1 MDIEEFKKLINKY
14 KSNHD
19 KYLKKCKTAERY
31 YAIQNDILD
40 DHSPANRNKERSDNP
55 LKAADNR
62 IAHSY
67 HRLLVN
73 QKASYLFTAPPMF
86 DVGNKTLNTKITE
99 MLGDDFSRE
108 CKDLCINAANSRS
121 AWIHVWMDT
130 NNKFQY
136 ALVNSTQI
144 IPIYN
149 GGLKKALQ
157 AVIRTYLEENQDDY
171 YVIYEY
177 WDSIECTSFRRKK
190 NADTRD
196 IEVYNRF
203 NAQDLDSG
211 ASTQVA
217 VYKHNFEEVPFIE
230 FKNNNINEDDLTP
243 IKSFIDVQDFV
254 LSGYVN
260 DIDDI
265 QQLIWVLTNY
275 GGTDLNEFREDL
287 KKYKTINME
296 SSGPDD
302 KSGVQTIA
310 VDIPVEARMKLLQ
323 LTRKLIFEHGQG
335 LDPYPESGYGDS
347 SGVALSFMYTPLELK
362 SGLTET
368 EFRTSF
374 NKLIRLMAKS
384 AGYKEYFS
392 IIQTWTRSRI
402 RNELEVAQ
410 ICNLQ
415 RGIVSEETL
424 VETSPLVENTQRELD
439 RKAKENN
446 SGEPPMFTTGGDS

>member
-1 MDIEEFKKLINKY
+1 MTTEEFKKLINKY

-19 KYLKKCKTAERY
+19 KYIKKCKMAERY
-31 YAIQNDILD
+31 YEIQNDILY
-40 DHSPANRNKERSDNP
+40 DHAPANRNKEKNDNP

-73 QKASYLFTAPPMF
+73 QKASYLFTSPPMF
-86 DVGNKTLNTKITE
+86 DVGKEALNNKITE
-99 MLGDDFSRE
+99 MLGDDFAKV
-108 CKDLCINAANSRS
+108 CKNICINAANLRS
-121 AWIHVWMDT
+121 AWVHVWMDD

-144 IPIYN
+144 IPIYSS
-149 GGLKKALQ
+149 GLKKELQ
-157 AVIRTYLEENQDDY
+157 SVIRVYVEEENDES
-171 YVIYEY
+171 YVVYEY
-177 WDSIECTSFRRKK
+177 WDSRECTTFRRKN
-190 NADTRD
+190 NADIRD

-203 NAQDLDSG
+203 SAHNLDSG
-211 ASTQVA
+211 TSTQVA
-217 VYKHNFEEVPFIE
+217 VYRHDFEEVPFIE

-275 GGTDLNEFREDL
+275 GGVDLDEFREGL
-287 KKYKTINME
+287 KKYKTINLE
-296 SSGPDD
+296 SQGADD

-410 ICNLQ
+410 ISNLQ

-424 VETSPLVENTQRELD
+424 VEASPLVENTQREMD

-446 SGEPPMFTTGGDS
+446 LGEPPMFNTGGDS